1 MIRVCHS
8 ADVAIAAADQGS
20 ARLWWGELQCRAAS
34 LLSRLGLAATSAL
47 HAAAGHGSRAHA
59 TMAWALKEVSW
70 ALPACQV
77 FASMPGLCQLIWDPC
92 CSQCQTLQICLGA
105 QTQMRPGLTSIQQ
118 LQQHIVHS
126 AVGVGGDQH
135 RGSCSYEALDHSHHG
150 GALACAWHAHHQ
162 RAASS
167 LVHHPARAEPS
178 ALSCLLA
185 MRGVQAPLLTPSCAV
200 VQAKQWQI
208 AAEHMD
214 LACHAGGLH

>member
-1 MIRVCHS
+1 MQLQDMGAEHMLQWVLEQARGGGQHTRSMS
-8 ADVAIAAADQGS
+8 AYLGP
-20 ARLWWGELQCRAAS
+20 LLQS
-34 LLSRLGLAATSAL
+34 VSDLANL
-47 HAAAGHGSRAHA
+47 RGR
-59 TMAWALKEVSW
+59 
-70 ALPACQV
+70 
-77 FASMPGLCQLIWDPC
+77 DR
-92 CSQCQTLQICLGA
+92 A
-105 QTQMRPGLTSIQQ
+105 QTRPGLTSIQQ
-118 LQQHIVHS
+118 LEQHIVHS

-135 RGSCSYEALDHSHHG
+135 RGSCSYQALDHSHHG
-150 GALACAWHAHHQ
+150 GALACAWHAHNQ

-178 ALSCLLA
+178 ALSYLLA